1 MNSAMRPTKKC
12 KCSNNVD
19 ALLNKRTLISTIG
32 YWFYK
37 FQYYYYLVYYLQIPF
52 QTMDIC
58 VYIYIYIYSQI
69 STIEIQIMCAEDS
82 FLFLWAF
89 VPWTQI
95 LIPKNLL
102 SMSCFWAVR
111 LVCSGFD
118 SCCNYCNYNIII
130 QFS

>member
-1 MNSAMRPTKKC
+1 MNIAMGPTKKR
-12 KCSNNVD
+12 KCSKNVN
-19 ALLNKRTLISTIG
+19 ALLNKHTLISTIG

-58 VYIYIYIYSQI
+58 VYIYIYIYILKSPQLRFK
-69 STIEIQIMCAEDS
+69 SCALRTHFYS
-82 FLFLWAF
+82 CGLLFLGLRF
-89 VPWTQI
+89 
-95 LIPKNLL
+95 L
-102 SMSCFWAVR
+102 SQRIYYQCHAFWAVR

-130 QFS
+130 